1 MNISLNQRF
10 ETPYETIKIVR
21 YAKDGNTV
29 ISKKVK
35 AQNIGNNF
43 YATEPREGGYG
54 QWKLRDIYIYYPSI
68 SLGLYVECA
77 DESRVLTLPDDIS
90 TTEGLVA
97 HMEELVKREAH
108 IRLSLIEVAKCIAP
122 ERVHIYIS
130 ARENRIRRLQEES
143 EKRRAEQQESY
154 RKDIEETNAA
164 TADQERECIRAFKEN
179 GEIRNKTITTA
190 QADKD
195 GYPVKSSTCILL
207 YLLRKYDIHVPLKTQ
222 GWINNSLHSV
232 KISDGSVFR
241 IVYNKKSVVS
251 NRAIECINALSDA
264 IRNAA

>member
-1 MNISLNQRF
+1 MNIALNQRF
-10 ETPYETIKIVR
+10 ETPYEAIKIVR

-77 DESRVLTLPDDIS
+77 DESRVLNLPDNIS
-90 TTEGLVA
+90 TTEGLIA
-97 HMEELVKREAH
+97 HMDELVKQEAH
-108 IRLSLIEVAKCIAP
+108 IRLSLIEVAKHIAP
-122 ERVHIYIS
+122 ERIPVYMS
-130 ARENRIRRLQEES
+130 ARENRTRRLQEES

-154 RKDIEETNAA
+154 RKEIEETNIAA
-164 TADQERECIRAFKEN
+164 AEQEQECIHAFREN

-195 GYPVKSSTCILL
+195 GYPIKFSTCILL
-207 YLLRKYDIHVPLKTQ
+207 YLLRKYGIHVPLKTQ

-232 KISDGSVFR
+232 KISNGSVFR

-264 IRNAA
+264 IRNVA